1 MAEQQRNPNLMN
13 PAMMK
18 ATNTTSGIGENVQL
32 MSEILT
38 KVNNAKDKPKK
49 IAVLQQNAS
58 APLKQVLKGAFDSN
72 IVWDLPAGD
81 PPYIANEA
89 PIGTE
94 HGLLRN
100 EAKRLWHF
108 VKGADNDLTKTQ
120 KETMFIQILEG
131 LHADEAKVL
140 LGMKNKSLNKTYKGL
155 TESVVKEAFGWND
168 QYMVPEQK

>member
-1 MAEQQRNPNLMN
+1 MAEQQARNPNLMS
-13 PAMMK
+13 PEAMK
-18 ATNTTSGIGENVQL
+18 AVASTRGAGENVLL

-49 IAVLQQNAS
+49 IAILREHAN
-58 APLKQVLKGAFDSN
+58 APLKQILKGAFDPN

-81 PPYIANEA
+81 PPYMQNEA

-108 VKGADNDLTKTQ
+108 VKGAD
-120 KETMFIQILEG
+120 
-131 LHADEAKVL
+131 
-140 LGMKNKSLNKTYKGL
+140 
-155 TESVVKEAFGWND
+155 
-168 QYMVPEQK
+168 